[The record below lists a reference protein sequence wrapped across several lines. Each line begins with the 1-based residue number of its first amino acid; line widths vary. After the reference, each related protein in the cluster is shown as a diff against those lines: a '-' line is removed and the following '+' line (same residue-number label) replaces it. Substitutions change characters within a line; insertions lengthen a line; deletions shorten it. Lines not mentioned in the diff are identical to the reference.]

1 MCDRYE
7 RENRGRRFL
16 SLESAGHD
24 VIYRGGRH
32 ASAGLRPTRGA
43 ATCPRSTSSTAR
55 PSASGRRSTTSLR
68 ATRLGPGAQA
78 HDGGQVALTL
88 SRCHS
93 SLSLWF
99 VIHFRRSLLRT
110 RHCQPTL
117 KAGNPLIRTTA
128 CGCICSN
135 LATSSKVRVSSSMCG
150 ESILA
155 VIRSGT

>member
-7 RENRGRRFL
+7 RENRGWRFL

-24 VIYRGGRH
+24 VIYRAGRH

-43 ATCPRSTSSTAR
+43 ATCPRSTSSTTR

-68 ATRLGPGAQA
+68 ATKAWTWCAA

-88 SRCHS
+88 SRCHC
-93 SLSLWF
+93 SLSFWF
-99 VIHFRRSLLRT
+99 AIHFTRSLLRT
-110 RHCQPTL
+110 RPCQPTL
-117 KAGNPLIRTTA
+117 KAVNPLIRATA

-135 LATSSKVRVSSSMCG
+135 LATSSRVRVSSSMCG
-150 ESILA
+150 ESILPLFGG
-155 VIRSGT
+155 GT